1 MLAVIVK
8 KQEIGGDLMQL
19 NKSEEMDIKY
29 LAETFLKQ
37 MTKFYEDPENDKKFK
52 EWEKQREIRLSE
64 SNPIFE
70 GGSNHIV
77 CNGSRSSILS
87 PV

>member
-1 MLAVIVK
+1 
-8 KQEIGGDLMQL
+8 MQF
-19 NKSEEMDIKY
+19 NRSEEMDLKY
-29 LAETFLKQ
+29 LAETFRKQ
-37 MTKFYEDPENDKKFK
+37 ITKFYEDPENDRKFK

-64 SNPIFE
+64 SNSIFE
-70 GGSNHIV
+70 SGSSHIV